1 MYPSHHR
8 LPPFLDLI
16 FVESARSFRHHRPS
30 AASLATL
37 KNRYARSR
45 AAPYGCW
52 GERTC
57 PVSSTASLSRNYIT
71 TKGGNSQTSTRVYNT
86 SMRNNDKKVEKCDKD
101 EYIVYEQGGSPFV
114 PSFSPPHSSLK
125 HSYTKMFHIYIFLHP
140 LTQRYFTSIYSCIFF
155 PFHRQ
160 CTPTRCLLSVSLSKV
175 LYVVHR
181 SNMEYSLVSILLR
194 FGDARIKLFVHVLYA
209 SSVA

>member
-86 SMRNNDKKVEKCDKD
+86 SMRNNDKKSWKVRQRRIYSVRTGGKPLCAKLFSTPLLSKTLLHKHISHL
-101 EYIVYEQGGSPFV
+101 YISA
-114 PSFSPPHSSLK
+114 S
-125 HSYTKMFHIYIFLHP
+125 SYTKIFHVYIFLH
-140 LTQRYFTSIYSCIFF
+140 
-155 PFHRQ
+155 
-160 CTPTRCLLSVSLSKV
+160 LLSVSSVMHAHALSSF
-175 LYVVHR
+175 R
-181 SNMEYSLVSILLR
+181 QS
-194 FGDARIKLFVHVLYA
+194 FQ
-209 SSVA
+209 SVICCT

>member
-1 MYPSHHR
+1 MQSASFITKQNPLELSRVSVDMYPSHHR

-16 FVESARSFRHHRPS
+16 FVESARSFHHHRPS

-71 TKGGNSQTSTRVYNT
+71 TKGGNSQTCTRVYNT

-114 PSFSPPHSSLK
+114 PSFSPPHFSLK
-125 HSYTKMFHIYIFLHP
+125 HSYTKIFHIYIFLHP

-155 PFHRQ
+155 LFHR
-160 CTPTRCLLSVSLSKV
+160 
-175 LYVVHR
+175 
-181 SNMEYSLVSILLR
+181 
-194 FGDARIKLFVHVLYA
+194 
-209 SSVA
+209 